1 MSNNVAQRVAELEQ
15 KIGRHEERLNRITS
29 DMESEK
35 GTKIRLE
42 SRLHENFQIMHSK
55 IDLNRINTDEKYSK
69 LSKLVY
75 MGCGAM
81 AALEIILKL
90 VGNHH

>member
-15 KIGRHEERLNRITS
+15 KIGRHEERLNRMAS

-35 GTKIRLE
+35 GTKVRME
-42 SRLHENFQIMHSK
+42 ARLHENMGIIHTK
-55 IDLNRINTDEKYSK
+55 IDLNRINTDDKYAK
-69 LSKLVY
+69 LSRLVY